1 MTRDRRET
9 GRCRRRGAAGPSLS
23 PGGGAACPTR
33 VNQRESGK
41 ILENSEEDFLLTMEI
56 RFHFPCSPKLL
67 LHYEEAHPGTT
78 APTVLTCEGAF

>member
-1 MTRDRRET
+1 MISDQRET

-56 RFHFPCSPKLL
+56 RFHFPCSPQLL
-67 LHYEEAHPGTT
+67 LRYEEAHPGRQ
-78 APTVLTCEGAF
+78 PPPSSPVNGAF